1 MRVGKEKSRICR
13 NCKKVGGAACCGPAS
28 TKATRLAKNK
38 SHEGEIRSGLAALRN
53 LGVAADA
60 PAPALVPQ
68 LRTQLGKG
76 RETDLAV
83 IFSLGKIFDPAAV
96 EALSEIDR
104 QTTDKDLKKEI
115 KRSRFKLAQK
125 GLVSPQEKAADTKPP
140 AIFERVSDVEASMS
154 AVDGS
159 GGRLIWITKPQPNHG
174 LQVIQAMLHDR
185 EGLLRFGGMHVR
197 RKELRKM
204 ADEIKQQHGIS
215 MISIPWEFADQ
226 IVYEGYERAKARGQ
240 SGLENFH
247 EVRSMIATGKPKE
260 QAHPIYRRLDADQAR
275 EGAWRELSRRLLD
288 EPELRYWILTDDWV
302 QGILPQLEEAQ
313 TSRLVLNPLQKEER
327 FNAIVR
333 EAVKTLCSGENGQA
347 FKRRME
353 DMALYFLETNR
364 ADAANLALAV
374 ALQVGEADPG
384 LLDVSFLTGLVQK
397 SFAFF
402 ISQEK
407 TKKEEEQS
415 SLIIKP

>member
-1 MRVGKEKSRICR
+1 
-13 NCKKVGGAACCGPAS
+13 
-28 TKATRLAKNK
+28 LAKNK
-38 SHEGEIRSGLAALRN
+38 SHEDEIKAGLAALRN
-53 LGVAADA
+53 FGVAVDA
-60 PAPALVPQ
+60 PAPDLVPQ
-68 LRTQLGKG
+68 LKTQFGKG
-76 RETDLAV
+76 RETDLAA

-96 EALSEIDR
+96 EALGEIDR

-125 GLVSPQEKAADTKPP
+125 GLVGPQEKAPDTKPA

-154 AVDGS
+154 AVDGG

-204 ADEIKQQHGIS
+204 ADEIKQQHGIR

-247 EVRSMIATGKPKE
+247 EVRSIIATGKPKE
-260 QAHPIYRRLDADQAR
+260 QAHPIYRKLDADQAR

-288 EPELRYWILTDDWV
+288 EPELRYWILTDDWL
-302 QGILPQLEEAQ
+302 QAILPQLEEAQ

-364 ADAANLALAV
+364 ADAARLALAV

-384 LLDVSFLTGLVQK
+384 LLDISFLTGLVQK

-402 ISQEK
+402 MSQEK
-407 TKKEEEQS
+407 AKREEEQS

>member
-1 MRVGKEKSRICR
+1 
-13 NCKKVGGAACCGPAS
+13 
-28 TKATRLAKNK
+28 LAKNK
-38 SHEGEIRSGLAALRN
+38 SHEDEIKAGLAALRN
-53 LGVAADA
+53 FGVAVDA
-60 PAPALVPQ
+60 PAPDLVPQ
-68 LRTQLGKG
+68 LKTQFGKG
-76 RETDLAV
+76 RETDLAA

-96 EALSEIDR
+96 EALGEIDR

-125 GLVSPQEKAADTKPP
+125 GLVAPQEKAPDTKPA

-154 AVDGS
+154 AVDGG

-247 EVRSMIATGKPKE
+247 EVRSIIATGKPKE
-260 QAHPIYRRLDADQAR
+260 QAHPIYRRLDVDQAR

-288 EPELRYWILTDDWV
+288 EPELRYWILTDDWL
-302 QGILPQLEEAQ
+302 QAILPQLEEAQ

-364 ADAANLALAV
+364 ADAARLALAV

-384 LLDVSFLTGLVQK
+384 LLDISFLTGLVQK

-402 ISQEK
+402 MSQEK
-407 TKKEEEQS
+407 AKREEEQS

>member
-1 MRVGKEKSRICR
+1 M
-13 NCKKVGGAACCGPAS
+13 
-28 TKATRLAKNK
+28 
-38 SHEGEIRSGLAALRN
+38 
-53 LGVAADA
+53 GVAVDA
-60 PAPALVPQ
+60 PAPALVSP
-68 LRTQLGKG
+68 LKTQLGKS

-96 EALSEIDR
+96 EALGEIDR

-125 GLVSPQEKAADTKPP
+125 GLVAPQEKAADTKPA

-154 AVDGS
+154 AVDGG

-247 EVRSMIATGKPKE
+247 EVRSIIATGKPKE
-260 QAHPIYRRLDADQAR
+260 QAHPIYRRLDVDQAR

-288 EPELRYWILTDDWV
+288 EPELRYWILTDDWL
-302 QGILPQLEEAQ
+302 QAILPQLEEAQ

-364 ADAANLALAV
+364 ADAAKLALAV

-402 ISQEK
+402 MSQEK
-407 TKKEEEQS
+407 AKREEEQS

>member
-1 MRVGKEKSRICR
+1 M
-13 NCKKVGGAACCGPAS
+13 
-28 TKATRLAKNK
+28 AKNK
-38 SHEGEIRSGLAALRN
+38 SHEDEIKAGLAALRN
-53 LGVAADA
+53 FGVAVDA
-60 PAPALVPQ
+60 PAPDLVPQ
-68 LRTQLGKG
+68 LKTQFGKG
-76 RETDLAV
+76 RETDLAA

-96 EALSEIDR
+96 EALGEIDR

-125 GLVSPQEKAADTKPP
+125 GLVAPQEKAPDTKPA

-154 AVDGS
+154 AVDGG

-247 EVRSMIATGKPKE
+247 EVRSIIATGKPKE
-260 QAHPIYRRLDADQAR
+260 QAHPIYRRLDVDQAR

-288 EPELRYWILTDDWV
+288 EPELRYWILTDDWL
-302 QGILPQLEEAQ
+302 QAILPQLEEAQ

-333 EAVKTLCSGENGQA
+333 EAVKTLCAGENGQA

-364 ADAANLALAV
+364 ADAAKLALAV

-384 LLDVSFLTGLVQK
+384 LLDISFLTGLVQK

-402 ISQEK
+402 MSQEK
-407 TKKEEEQS
+407 AKREEEQS

>member
-1 MRVGKEKSRICR
+1 M
-13 NCKKVGGAACCGPAS
+13 
-28 TKATRLAKNK
+28 AKNK

>member
-1 MRVGKEKSRICR
+1 M
-13 NCKKVGGAACCGPAS
+13 
-28 TKATRLAKNK
+28 AKNK
-38 SHEGEIRSGLAALRN
+38 SHEDEIKAGLAALRN
-53 LGVAADA
+53 LGVAVDA
-60 PAPALVPQ
+60 PGPALVSP
-68 LRTQLGKG
+68 LKTQLGKS
-76 RETDLAV
+76 READLAV

-96 EALSEIDR
+96 EALGEIDR

-125 GLVSPQEKAADTKPP
+125 GLVAPQEKAADTKPA

-154 AVDGS
+154 AVDGG

-247 EVRSMIATGKPKE
+247 EVRSIIATGKPKE
-260 QAHPIYRRLDADQAR
+260 QTHPIYRRLDADQAR

-288 EPELRYWILTDDWV
+288 EPELRYWILTDDWL
-302 QGILPQLEEAQ
+302 QAILPQLEEAQ

-333 EAVKTLCSGENGQA
+333 EAVKTLCAGENGQA

-353 DMALYFLETNR
+353 DMALYFVETDR
-364 ADAANLALAV
+364 ADAAKLALAV

-402 ISQEK
+402 MSQEK
-407 TKKEEEQS
+407 AKQEEEQS

>member
-1 MRVGKEKSRICR
+1 
-13 NCKKVGGAACCGPAS
+13 
-28 TKATRLAKNK
+28 LAKNK
-38 SHEGEIRSGLAALRN
+38 SHEDEIRSGLAALRN
-53 LGVAADA
+53 LGVAVDA
-60 PAPALVPQ
+60 PAPDLVPQ
-68 LRTQLGKG
+68 LKTQLGKG

-83 IFSLGKIFDPAAV
+83 IFALGKIFEPAAV
-96 EALSEIDR
+96 EALGEIDR

-125 GLVSPQEKAADTKPP
+125 GLVAPQEKAADSKPG

-154 AVDGS
+154 AVDGG

-247 EVRSMIATGKPKE
+247 EVRSIIATGKPKD

-275 EGAWRELSRRLLD
+275 EGPWRELSRRLLD
-288 EPELRYWILTDDWV
+288 EPELRYWILTDDWL
-302 QGILPQLEEAQ
+302 QAILPQLEEAQ

-364 ADAANLALAV
+364 ADAAKLALAV

-384 LLDVSFLTGLVQK
+384 LLDISFLTGLVQK

-402 ISQEK
+402 MSQEK
-407 TKKEEEQS
+407 AKREEEQS

>member
-1 MRVGKEKSRICR
+1 M
-13 NCKKVGGAACCGPAS
+13 
-28 TKATRLAKNK
+28 AKNK
-38 SHEGEIRSGLAALRN
+38 SHEDEIKAGLAALRN
-53 LGVAADA
+53 FGVAVDA
-60 PAPALVPQ
+60 PAPDLVPQ
-68 LRTQLGKG
+68 LKTQFGKG
-76 RETDLAV
+76 RETDLAA

-96 EALSEIDR
+96 EALGEIDR

-125 GLVSPQEKAADTKPP
+125 GLVAPQEKAADTKPA

-154 AVDGS
+154 AVDGG

-204 ADEIKQQHGIS
+204 AEEIKQQHGIS

-247 EVRSMIATGKPKE
+247 EVRSIIATGKPKE
-260 QAHPIYRRLDADQAR
+260 QAHPIYRRLDVDQAR

-288 EPELRYWILTDDWV
+288 EPELRYWILTDDWL
-302 QGILPQLEEAQ
+302 QAILPQLEEAQ

-364 ADAANLALAV
+364 ADAAKLALAV

-384 LLDVSFLTGLVQK
+384 LLDISFLTGLVQK

-402 ISQEK
+402 MSQEK
-407 TKKEEEQS
+407 AKREEEQS

>member
-1 MRVGKEKSRICR
+1 MA
-13 NCKKVGGAACCGPAS
+13 KK
-28 TKATRLAKNK
+28 K
-38 SHEGEIRSGLAALRN
+38 SHEDEIKAGLAALRN
-53 LGVAADA
+53 FSVAVDA
-60 PAPALVPQ
+60 PAPDLVPQ
-68 LRTQLGKG
+68 LKTQLGKG

-83 IFSLGKIFDPAAV
+83 IFALGKIFEPAAV
-96 EALSEIDR
+96 EALGEIDR

-125 GLVSPQEKAADTKPP
+125 GLVAPQEKAADSKPG

-154 AVDGS
+154 AVDGG

-185 EGLLRFGGMHVR
+185 EGLLRFGGMHMR

-247 EVRSMIATGKPKE
+247 EVRSIIATGKPKE
-260 QAHPIYRRLDADQAR
+260 QPHPIYRRLDVDQAR

-288 EPELRYWILTDDWV
+288 EPELRYWILTDDWL
-302 QGILPQLEEAQ
+302 QAILPQLEEAQ

-333 EAVKTLCSGENGQA
+333 EAVKTLCTGENGQA

-353 DMALYFLETNR
+353 DMALYFLETDR
-364 ADAANLALAV
+364 ADAAKLALAV

-402 ISQEK
+402 ISQQK
-407 TKKEEEQS
+407 AKQEEEQS